1 MVRQDLGAT
10 HPGSPVVGVRHE
22 ARRQGRGLER
32 PVAHDVLQSSP
43 EVVDGVGAEPGA
55 PGLLRGAEQSTVL
68 LLSFLSFRCEPDDP
82 APPCRVSG
90 PDTTQ
95 PRRRATPAPMALPS
109 RETPVNRGRSPSR
122 VPEALR
128 TCRVLALM
136 GSEIRA
142 PASKST
148 VKAYR
153 IPLRSGDRDPLAGIP
168 HVLRPS

>member
-43 EVVDGVGAEPGA
+43 EVVDGASAEPGA
-55 PGLLRGAEQSTVL
+55 RTTLPGRAV
-68 LLSFLSFRCEPDDP
+68 
-82 APPCRVSG
+82 VSG
-90 PDTTQ
+90 SDTTQ
-95 PRRRATPAPMALPS
+95 SRRSSHAAPMALPS

-128 TCRVLALM
+128 TRRVLALT

-142 PASKST
+142 SASKST

-153 IPLRSGDRDPLAGIP
+153 IPLRSGDRDPLAGTRMCPPVVASRGWGASSLPPCAGWITG
-168 HVLRPS
+168 R